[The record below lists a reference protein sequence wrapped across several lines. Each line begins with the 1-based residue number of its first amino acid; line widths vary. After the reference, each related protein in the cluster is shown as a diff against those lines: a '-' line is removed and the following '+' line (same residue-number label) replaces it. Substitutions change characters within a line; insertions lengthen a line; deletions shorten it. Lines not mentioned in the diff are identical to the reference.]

1 MPKQAAKRSKQ
12 APSAA
17 TPEPMQAMQRRE
29 MIAQR
34 AYLYAEARGF
44 QGGEPERDWL
54 KAEAEI
60 DRELKTNA

>member
-1 MPKQAAKRSKQ
+1 MPKQAAKRSKKTQ
-12 APSAA
+12 PAA
-17 TPEPMQAMQRRE
+17 KPEPMQPMQRRD
-29 MIAQR
+29 MIAEL

-44 QGGEPERDWL
+44 QGGEPAQDWL